1 MPLNRK
7 VVHVHLIGE
16 RRDFYFGSF
25 AAVFKVFT
33 KEDIGVSDHKLRHS
47 KLHEGHAI
55 VNKKAIIMQGD
66 IITTGNY
73 TDFDIPSHRRQR
85 KPYKNENPIKK
96 QNTNESEYPSR
107 DRGTQN
113 DKQGSRRAS

>member
-33 KEDIGVSDHKLRHS
+33 KEDIGVSYHKLRHS
-47 KLHEGHAI
+47 KLPEGHAI

-85 KPYKNENPIKK
+85 KPFKKVNPLKK
-96 QNTNESEYPSR
+96 QNINESEHPSR

>member
-7 VVHVHLIGE
+7 VVHVHLIGKH
-16 RRDFYFGSF
+16 RDFYFGSF

-33 KEDIGVSDHKLRHS
+33 KEDIGVSYHKLRHS
-47 KLHEGHAI
+47 KLPEGHAI
-55 VNKKAIIMQGD
+55 VNKKAIIQQGD

-85 KPYKNENPIKK
+85 KPYNKEEN
-96 QNTNESEYPSR
+96 NGTEHPSR
-107 DRGTQN
+107 DRGAQS